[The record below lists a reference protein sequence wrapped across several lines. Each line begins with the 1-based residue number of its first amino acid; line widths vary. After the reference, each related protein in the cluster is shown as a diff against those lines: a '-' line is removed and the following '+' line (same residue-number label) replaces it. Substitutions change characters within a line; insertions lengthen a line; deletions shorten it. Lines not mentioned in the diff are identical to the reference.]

1 VTITFLSTCLGPMS
15 SASTRFIQ
23 HPAGPVVMDLF
34 NESSLAGTSP
44 FWAALPAKPVSP
56 TACLSCPSAAPMRY
70 SHRLLCLIISFLF
83 ADRLADR
90 SLCLHVPSP
99 GASAPPH
106 TTALGLSYRDWNRV
120 KPVEPISSLN
130 SSREPPGLCT
140 KKAHLHLYERSK
152 FEHTRAPRLQAGNRT
167 MPCLTVASPGFHGR
181 IDARSFVLQCLR
193 DTVVDVNDFVQIMN
207 LCFYR

>member
-1 VTITFLSTCLGPMS
+1 MLL
-15 SASTRFIQ
+15 ASTRFIQ

-56 TACLSCPSAAPMRY
+56 AACLSCPSAVLLRH
-70 SHRLLCLIISFLF
+70 SHRLLCLIVSFLF

-90 SLCLHVPSP
+90 SLRLHVPPP

-106 TTALGLSYRDWNRV
+106 TTALGLSYRHWNRV

-140 KKAHLHLYERSK
+140 KKAHLYERSK

-167 MPCLTVASPGFHGR
+167 MPCLTVASPSLHER
-181 IDARSFVLQCLR
+181 INARYFVL
-193 DTVVDVNDFVQIMN
+193 
-207 LCFYR
+207 